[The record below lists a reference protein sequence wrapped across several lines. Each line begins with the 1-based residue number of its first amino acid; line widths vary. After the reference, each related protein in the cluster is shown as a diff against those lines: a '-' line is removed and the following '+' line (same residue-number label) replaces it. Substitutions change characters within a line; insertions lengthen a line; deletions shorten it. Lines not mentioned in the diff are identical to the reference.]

1 MRVMRIGLFLL
12 YVMGRAGASAH
23 NVHAPESTPRRPFIA
38 MKSAAP
44 VQVF

>member
-1 MRVMRIGLFLL
+1 
-12 YVMGRAGASAH
+12 MGHVDTPAH
-23 NVHAPESTPRRPFIA
+23 NGVRLKVLSRLPFIA